1 MKKLNIGIDIDDTIT
16 YTFDYLMPFLAE
28 YFNLDLEYLKENNI
42 SYTSLPDDIKD
53 REVEF
58 GKIYY
63 DDAILKVP
71 VREDAIYFINK
82 LKEEGH
88 NIIFVT
94 ARTTRINKDPI
105 GDSKKYLDG
114 HNILY
119 DDLFC
124 TTDKV
129 SICKEKNIDL
139 FIDDSINNCT
149 NISNIGID
157 VLLFD
162 SKINKHCNDFRRV
175 NNWED
180 VYNYINKGI

>member
-58 GKIYY
+58 GKIY
-63 DDAILKVP
+63 
-71 VREDAIYFINK
+71 
-82 LKEEGH
+82 
-88 NIIFVT
+88 
-94 ARTTRINKDPI
+94 
-105 GDSKKYLDG
+105 
-114 HNILY
+114 Y